1 MRSLFSRDRRGN
13 ERRKGERRQDTAGQ
27 GGDRQSQ
34 RRQRQRRRVERRR
47 SFRIVYPL
55 TLAPET
61 LNSDFRVMN
70 LSQEGVVLRWEGK
83 KDECLVNVTLG
94 SMIRLQIQFHDG
106 EVLDLRVKINRC
118 QSERRSRMRVF
129 AGTECGQ
136 DQQRGTLSVE
146 ECARLP
152 PGGVALD
159 RGGSGGVISSCCLGG
174 ITWHRAGFTD
184 RTHDLPDSSPAPRTL
199 LSKTADPTRE
209 RLQQTTSLGLM
220 KLQPPPLGTT
230 G

>member
-34 RRQRQRRRVERRR
+34 RRRRQRRRVERRP

-61 LNSDFRVMN
+61 LNSDFRAMN

-83 KDECLVNVTLG
+83 KDECPVNVTLG
-94 SMIRLQIQFHDG
+94 SMIPLQIQFHDG

-118 QSERRSRMRVF
+118 QSERRSRMGVF
-129 AGTECGQ
+129 AGTLEPA
-136 DQQRGTLSVE
+136 LSAARINKEERYLLRSVPDFCRVE
-146 ECARLP
+146 
-152 PGGVALD
+152 
-159 RGGSGGVISSCCLGG
+159 
-174 ITWHRAGFTD
+174 WH
-184 RTHDLPDSSPAPRTL
+184 S
-199 LSKTADPTRE
+199 
-209 RLQQTTSLGLM
+209 
-220 KLQPPPLGTT
+220 T
-230 G
+230 GPVLEE